1 MAVFSSINSL
11 SKEVRFFSKIVMEN
25 NNSKQT
31 FGFYSFLNFR
41 IVGKGTWTNNDDT
54 KNDNSSN
61 YLYNHYYMSD
71 STLGI

>member
-1 MAVFSSINSL
+1 
-11 SKEVRFFSKIVMEN
+11 MEN